1 MPIASFAADR
11 KCYRELVLNPG
22 ENVLDIGYGTG
33 MLAEYAASLVG
44 SAGSVVGIDP
54 LPLRIEIAK
63 KRVAPNLTFK
73 VGNAYDLGEVA
84 AENFDV
90 VYMNAVFHWLPEK
103 SAPLRAIR
111 RALKPGGRFGLTTV
125 TAERAGSRLHVIRQR
140 VLARDPYNKYPEAKA
155 MQNYRVSPGELEQML
170 LENGFAIAKLETRV
184 SVRNA
189 SAHAAWTPESA
200 LDFAE
205 ASCSAIFLDTFRM
218 SCGRRRARISSA
230 SSRASARGAL
240 PTRPRAK
247 VLDAPAASSPS
258 RPDPSRQCPSSAR
271 DSPGLFLL
279 IFGVRIS
286 LPCRTCEHSCWLLF
300 SCWRPL

>member
-1 MPIASFAADR
+1 MPGVSLSLDTEDLAQRYDRISADR
-11 KCYRELVLNPG
+11 QFRGGQEMLRELALNPG
-22 ENVLDIGYGTG
+22 ETVLDIGCGTG

-84 AENFDV
+84 AESFDV

-125 TAERAGSRLHVIRQR
+125 TAERAGSWLHVIRQR
-140 VLARDPYNKYPEAKA
+140 VLARDPYNKYPEAQA

-205 ASCSAIFLDTFRM
+205 ASSFGNFLGHLPDELRAQAREDIKRELE
-218 SCGRRRARISSA
+218 SLRARRTSDPAARESTRRP
-230 SSRASARGAL
+230 SRIIAVA
-240 PTRPRAK
+240 TRP
-247 VLDAPAASSPS
+247 
-258 RPDPSRQCPSSAR
+258 
-271 DSPGLFLL
+271 
-279 IFGVRIS
+279 
-286 LPCRTCEHSCWLLF
+286 
-300 SCWRPL
+300 